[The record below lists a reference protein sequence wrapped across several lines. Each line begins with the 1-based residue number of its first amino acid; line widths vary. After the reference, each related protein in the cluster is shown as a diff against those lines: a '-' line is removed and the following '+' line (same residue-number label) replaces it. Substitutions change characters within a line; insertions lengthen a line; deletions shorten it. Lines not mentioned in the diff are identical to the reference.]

1 MKWLRWWWICGGR
14 LWCHQA
20 LAARTPFQTWSH
32 TCSKTGVGDLAC
44 SEREFAGDAGLS
56 GCVTSRRRRRRLP
69 RPPPSAAASASS
81 PASPAGIREG
91 WESNLREAHASALG
105 EFSLLSHA
113 KIPREA
119 TAASGGG
126 SWPGQRRRGRLW
138 ERGGSGRRRRG
149 GGLLAALA
157 KPTAHLQKYS

>member
-1 MKWLRWWWICGGR
+1 MLDY
-14 LWCHQA
+14 QA
-20 LAARTPFQTWSH
+20 VLP
-32 TCSKTGVGDLAC
+32 
-44 SEREFAGDAGLS
+44 AGDG
-56 GCVTSRRRRRRLP
+56 GEDSRGRHRLQQRQLLRLH
-69 RPPPSAAASASS
+69 RPLGFGRDGSLICAKPTQAPSASS
-81 PASPAGIREG
+81 
-91 WESNLREAHASALG
+91 LCSA
-105 EFSLLSHA
+105 HA

-157 KPTAHLQKYS
+157 KPTAHLFSRGWTDGCVQSSAVALDPFYNQSR